1 MSFTD
6 LARKRYSCRS
16 YQSKP
21 VEPEKLDAVL
31 EAGWVAPSACNYQ
44 PWKIYVISQQENL
57 QKIHEA
63 YQRDWFRQAPVVL
76 VICGDHNQSWKRKDG
91 KDHCDVDVAIIA
103 DHLTLA
109 ATDHGLA
116 TCWICNF
123 NRQKCVEIL
132 GLPDHLEPIVMLSLG
147 YPADSTDPQRHSQ
160 MRKNLSEIIQR
171 EF

>member
-1 MSFTD
+1 MSFTE
-6 LARKRYSCRS
+6 LARRRYSCRS
-16 YQSKP
+16 YKP
-21 VEPEKLDAVL
+21 DPIEKEKLDAVM

-44 PWKIYVISQQENL
+44 PWKIVVIQNPENL

-63 YQRDWFRQAPVVL
+63 YQRDWFRQAPAVL
-76 VICGDHNQSWKRKDG
+76 VICGDHLQSWKRKDG

-109 ATDHGLA
+109 ATDQGLA

-132 GLPDHLEPIVMLSLG
+132 SLPENLEPIVMLSLG
-147 YPADSTDPQRHSQ
+147 YPADETDPQRHDQ
-160 MRKNLSEIIQR
+160 LRKKKSEIIQW
-171 EF
+171 EL